1 MNTRCRS
8 YAVLALVVLASLI
21 AGGWR
26 SGSTEPHVLLADA
39 PASEHY
45 RLAASEV
52 GDVPAVM
59 ESAAYALNEGVALR
73 AEANSPMGSE
83 RYRVGGG
90 RAAYRVQLP
99 LVLKGRR

>member
-21 AGGWR
+21 AGGR
-26 SGSTEPHVLLADA
+26 RYALLADA

-73 AEANSPMGSE
+73 AEVASPMGSE
-83 RYRVGGG
+83 CYRVGGG
-90 RAAYRVQLP
+90 LAAYRVHLP

>member
-26 SGSTEPHVLLADA
+26 YVLLADV

-59 ESAAYALNEGVALR
+59 ESAAYALNEGVALQ
-73 AEANSPMGSE
+73 AEVASPMGSE
-83 RYRVGGG
+83 HYRVGGG
-90 RAAYRVQLP
+90 LAEYRVHLP
-99 LVLKGRR
+99 LVLKGWR